1 MAGTPRRPPRASVA
15 RARRVLAA
23 RRAREAPDEARGAAR
38 SDKAKAA
45 EPARAA
51 AGARPSAP
59 RQRQMNAPVIDLRDV
74 RKTYSVGDIAVHALR
89 GVTLRIE
96 RGEYVAII
104 GASGSGKTT
113 LMNLLGC
120 LDHPTSGIY
129 RLNGLDVRG
138 MDEDSLADVR
148 NREIG
153 FVFQSFNLIPRTR
166 ALANVELPLSY
177 GGLHR
182 AARRHRALAALAQV
196 GLAERVNHM
205 PSELSGGQQQRVAIA
220 RALVTNPA
228 MILADEPTGALDTVS
243 SAEVMGILG
252 QLSEQGRT
260 IILITHEPEVAAHAH
275 RMIRL
280 SDGAVVSDERPDTVG
295 QEL

>member
-1 MAGTPRRPPRASVA
+1 M
-15 RARRVLAA
+15 RARRALARRKAPETAETAVAA
-23 RRAREAPDEARGAAR
+23 RPPARG
-38 SDKAKAA
+38 
-45 EPARAA
+45 
-51 AGARPSAP
+51 
-59 RQRQMNAPVIDLRDV
+59 QRRMDAPVINLREV
-74 RKTYSVGDIAVHALR
+74 RKIYHVGDISVHALR

-113 LMNLLGC
+113 LMNILGC
-120 LDHPTSGIY
+120 LDHPSAGSY
-129 RLNGLDVRG
+129 WLNGLDVRR
-138 MDEDSLADVR
+138 MDEDALADVR
-148 NREIG
+148 NQEIG
-153 FVFQSFNLIPRTR
+153 FVFQNFNLIPRTR

-177 GGLHR
+177 AGLPR
-182 AARRHRALAALAQV
+182 PARHQRALAALHQV
-196 GLAERVNHM
+196 GLGQRTHHL

-243 SAEVMGILG
+243 SAEVMSIFG

-260 IILITHEPEVAAHAH
+260 IILITHEAEVAAHAR

-280 SDGAVVSDERPDTVG
+280 SDGHVVSDERSDAVG
-295 QEL
+295 QDK